1 MGTDWK
7 YVIVDTSSKS
17 QVDFSQVAESEDN
30 LRHSIDGTK
39 FVVKFNG
46 STPSSIA
53 SLRLTEYDH
62 DEILST
68 MNTSAWAPEEEE
80 GLYD

>member
-17 QVDFSQVAESEDN
+17 QVDFSQVAESEDS
-30 LRHSIDGTK
+30 LRHSIDGTR
-39 FVVKFNG
+39 FIVKFNG
-46 STPSSIA
+46 ATPSSIV
-53 SLRLTEYDH
+53 SLKLTEYDH
-62 DEILST
+62 DAILSI
-68 MNTSAWAPEEEE
+68 MNTSDWAPEEED